1 MDSNASESAR
11 TSRDGSFLSQAGLV
25 TLLLGVTLCALGVFL
40 EHPTAGV
47 VTFAACVVAS
57 TAMAAFL
64 RRTTSS
70 RPSRSRSRFRSSSW
84 VAWPVCSVS
93 CRRSS
98 KLFSP
103 SDKPAFKSY
112 VMREQFSLSGCNSY
126 GLNSKVDCAACFTL
140 AGRLA
145 PDADV

>member
-57 TAMAAFL
+57 TAMAAFAPNNL
-64 RRTTSS
+64 ISTI
-70 RPSRSRSRFRSSSW
+70 
-84 VAWPVCSVS
+84 
-93 CRRSS
+93 
-98 KLFSP
+98 
-103 SDKPAFKSY
+103 
-112 VMREQFSLSGCNSY
+112 
-126 GLNSKVDCAACFTL
+126 TL
-140 AGRLA
+140 AITIPIIVLGGLA
-145 PDADV
+145 CLLSFMS